1 MTTTFRRT
9 PEQIHAA
16 ALRKTV
22 RAGAA
27 LLFIARFVPT
37 DGANKELSLNAAAP
51 CDDGSIS

>member
-27 LLFIARFVPT
+27 LLFIVRFVPT
-37 DGANKELSLNAAAP
+37 DGHKQRTV
-51 CDDGSIS
+51 